1 MIRPDL
7 REPFVTI
14 NLQVVTLIFL
24 LGISTAARLQAAD
37 ETKREASVATR
48 PTLTLLQAVVL
59 GFVEGATEYLPVS
72 SPQVAMASFIIEA
85 ACI

>member
-1 MIRPDL
+1 M
-7 REPFVTI
+7 TI
-14 NLQVVTLIFL
+14 PLCLLSVCFLFGSIAAITLL
-24 LGISTAARLQAAD
+24 AD
-37 ETKREASVATR
+37 ESGTSKQSGEPR
-48 PTLTLLQAVVL
+48 PTLTLFQAVIL